1 MKKRSLLLAVPAAAA
16 LALRLSAPAA
26 AGAESAEKQVA
37 RLWYEAFTRH
47 DAALLGS
54 ILGENWVD
62 IPSPPEPQKGPEIC
76 KMLLTQL
83 TASFPDFKVVVEDV
97 IQEGNK
103 VVVRSHIT
111 ATQTGAFMGFP
122 ASGRSISIQAVD
134 IHEVQD
140 GRIARTWHTEDWLTG
155 LRQLDLIRP
164 R

>member
-1 MKKRSLLLAVPAAAA
+1 MNRRSLLVAVPAAAA
-16 LALRLSAPAA
+16 LALGLSAPAA
-26 AGAESAEKQVA
+26 AGAESAEKQVT
-37 RLWYEAFTRH
+37 RLWYDAFTRH
-47 DAALLGS
+47 DAALLGR
-54 ILGENWVD
+54 ILGEDWID
-62 IPSPPEPQKGPEIC
+62 IPSPPEQQKGPEVG
-76 KMLLTQL
+76 KKLLSQL
-83 TASFPDFKVVVEDV
+83 TTSFPDFKVLAEDV

-111 ATQTGAFMGFP
+111 ATQKGVFMGVP

-140 GRIARTWHTEDWLTG
+140 GRIARTWHTEDWMTG